1 MLIRNVCPLLWREI
15 TLMLVNEHESLANVL
30 KKQKEN
36 IAKRQNNNYNNV
48 CSQSNVPL
56 KELLQIG
63 KSTTEI
69 IRILKADVFQST
81 WILGRWPIP
90 RKWWCEWV
98 AETSWFFVH
107 LPNETLRKLSAILIC
122 QSREKK
128 KECTR
133 YVYFRY
139 RAKNFISI
147 MQCKL
152 VYSLNVKIRVFQ
164 RMHEFDDHVHATS
177 FCRYSVG

>member
-98 AETSWFFVH
+98 AETSWFYVH

-122 QSREKK
+122 QSRGKK
-128 KECTR
+128 KK
-133 YVYFRY
+133 
-139 RAKNFISI
+139 KNVRGMSTSGIEPRNFLSI
-147 MQCKL
+147 MQCKTRL
-152 VYSLNVKIRVFQ
+152 QLKCQNW
-164 RMHEFDDHVHATS
+164 
-177 FCRYSVG
+177 SVSTYAWIWWSRTCHFFL

>member
-63 KSTTEI
+63 KSTTET

-81 WILGRWPIP
+81 WILGR
-90 RKWWCEWV
+90 
-98 AETSWFFVH
+98 
-107 LPNETLRKLSAILIC
+107 
-122 QSREKK
+122 
-128 KECTR
+128 
-133 YVYFRY
+133 
-139 RAKNFISI
+139 
-147 MQCKL
+147 
-152 VYSLNVKIRVFQ
+152 
-164 RMHEFDDHVHATS
+164 
-177 FCRYSVG
+177 